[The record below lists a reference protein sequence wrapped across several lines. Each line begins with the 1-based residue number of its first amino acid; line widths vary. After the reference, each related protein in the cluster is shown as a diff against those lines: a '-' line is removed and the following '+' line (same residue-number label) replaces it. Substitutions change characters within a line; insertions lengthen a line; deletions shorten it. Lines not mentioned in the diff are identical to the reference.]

1 MGKVSLI
8 DGHIDEP
15 ENKKRVCKY
24 CGSKLQKGT
33 MCANCLTKIKL
44 IRQIKQMLNDAKNE
58 VESNEKI

>member
-15 ENKKRVCKY
+15 GNKKRVCKY

-44 IRQIKQMLNDAKNE
+44 IRQIKQMLNDAKRSAENGQ
-58 VESNEKI
+58 S